1 SHSIS
6 ISFLSSSLF
15 IFRMDLFLLELW
27 RDDCLSAVR
36 AYSPPS
42 TDNLIHDDGIPQ
54 FVTQFS
60 FAIKDLVDW
69 ENERI
74 VYRDSDDELISI
86 DGVNG
91 DGLLESVLDALSHWP
106 FIYKVQYSIMKR
118 PPMDRIRS
126 TIVDEFPDVS
136 FPEIM
141 RHEPCMIVAKKEEKK
156 EDEERNEW
164 KGVMGADPFREFL
177 IELEKRQD
185 LIQENLIQHSL
196 RRDSFSSHLVCPSV
210 LPSDVLES
218 IANDAT
224 KKRIVPGTPLED
236 HSTATDSLNELVE
249 RVERQLSLLNENTT
263 VTTQTE
269 SEWKMEQADTE
280 WKVEEVSPK
289 KDGRITKFKGNPKTT
304 VETKKQKKPSMDT
317 KVVILKMGKAN
328 KDVHRSME
336 NEQTVYCQSVR
347 VMNLSRNPVQAK
359 IVVTRRS
366 PGAKPILYR
375 DFVYLQPYVPTKFA
389 IGLMDDLS
397 EETSYVTYTLH
408 LFNTPIS
415 PPISIFSPPS
425 STLIPSPHYSSMKRE
440 HGAISPPSLPLP
452 PSLLPALPAPPR
464 VEALPAPPQIF
475 LSETLRG
482 MISRKNSTEEE
493 GQIEV
498 ENVVDDLVNG
508 AIQNAQKEEEN
519 RTPMLIIEET
529 AEEVDDRERDD
540 GEIEE
545 AEEVKVEEDESE
557 DESMS
562 DVEEINVENDE
573 DSEDDSDFEVIDNHE
588 D

>member
-1 SHSIS
+1 
-6 ISFLSSSLF
+6 
-15 IFRMDLFLLELW
+15 RMDVFLLELW
-27 RDDCLSAVR
+27 REDCLSAVR

-42 TDNLIHDDGIPQ
+42 IHNLINDDGIPQ
-54 FVTQFS
+54 FVMQFS

-86 DGVNG
+86 DGVSG
-91 DGLLESVLDALSHWP
+91 DGLLESVLDALAHWP
-106 FIYKVQYSIMKR
+106 FVYKVQYSVMDR
-118 PPMDRIRS
+118 PPVERIRS
-126 TIVDEFPDVS
+126 AIVDEFPDVS
-136 FPEIM
+136 FPEIT
-141 RHEPCMIVAKKEEKK
+141 RNECMTVAKRNEKKEE
-156 EDEERNEW
+156 EDEEKARNDW
-164 KGVMGADPFREFL
+164 KRMMNADPFRDFL
-177 IELEKRQD
+177 VELEKRQD
-185 LIQENLIQHSL
+185 EIQQSL

-236 HSTATDSLNELVE
+236 HSMATDSLNELVE

-269 SEWKMEQADTE
+269 SEWK
-280 WKVEEVSPK
+280 VEEVTSK
-289 KDGRITKFKGNPKTT
+289 KDGRITKYKGNPKTT
-304 VETKKQKKPSMDT
+304 VEAKKQKKPSMDT

-328 KDVHRSME
+328 KDMHRSDE
-336 NEQTVYCQSVR
+336 NGQSAYCQSVR

-375 DFVYLQPYVPTKFA
+375 DFVYLQPYVPTKFV
-389 IGLMDDLS
+389 IGLMDDVR

-408 LFNTPIS
+408 FFNTPIS

-425 STLIPSPHYSSMKRE
+425 ASLIPSPPHYSHSTVDHRR
-440 HGAISPPSLPLP
+440 AISPPSLIPLP
-452 PSLLPALPAPPR
+452 PTVISHAIQSTVLPALPAPPR
-464 VEALPAPPQIF
+464 VEALPAPPEIF

-482 MISRKNSTEEE
+482 MISRKNSMEDE

-508 AIQNAQKEEEN
+508 AIQSAQKEEEN

-529 AEEVDDRERDD
+529 AEEIDERDREEG

-545 AEEVKVEEDESE
+545 AEEVKEDEDE
-557 DESMS
+557 DEESMS
-562 DVEEINVENDE
+562 DVEEINVEDDGE
-573 DSEDDSDFEVIDNHE
+573 DSDADSDFEVIDNQE